1 MQKKVP
7 FILQSAILIFS
18 MISIIL
24 GLIFRKSLLALTIFH
39 RISLISIIP
48 VILFAVP
55 FTYFKII
62 KSKDVDARHYIFGW
76 YFLLCGYILGWLS
89 SNWLNIF
96 YYFSIIV
103 LACGVVFLISGIFRK
118 VFENRPVQKSYPPSK
133 S

>member
-1 MQKKVP
+1 MQKRVP

-24 GLIFRKSLLALTIFH
+24 SLIFGKSLLALTIFH
-39 RISLISIIP
+39 RISIISIIP

-55 FTYFKII
+55 FTYLKII
-62 KSKDVDARHYIFGW
+62 KSKDVDTRYFIIGW

-89 SNWLNIF
+89 INWLNIF

-103 LACGVVFLISGIFRK
+103 LACGIIFLIKGIFCKLLR
-118 VFENRPVQKSYPPSK
+118 S
-133 S
+133 